1 MQYKIKSQKQIFLDG
16 EADNWL
22 YRNKKNKKKNNTIK
36 DKIIINIIK
45 KLINNQNRQKN
56 YFLEVGCSN
65 GEFVLKLRKKKKCK
79 VFGLDPSQKGIE
91 ELRKRKINC
100 RVGTADNI
108 PYKKKFFFDII
119 FFNFCLYLCDENDYK
134 KIYQSVDKVLRKNG
148 FIIIFDF
155 FSKRMKKVIYKH
167 DKRIFSIKHDFRKIF
182 EKYKKYECIHHM
194 TYNYSKIFKA
204 QKSNKNDLLSISVM
218 NKKTA

>member
-65 GEFVLKLRKKKKCK
+65 GEFVLKLRKK
-79 VFGLDPSQKGIE
+79 
-91 ELRKRKINC
+91 
-100 RVGTADNI
+100 
-108 PYKKKFFFDII
+108 
-119 FFNFCLYLCDENDYK
+119 
-134 KIYQSVDKVLRKNG
+134 
-148 FIIIFDF
+148 
-155 FSKRMKKVIYKH
+155 
-167 DKRIFSIKHDFRKIF
+167 
-182 EKYKKYECIHHM
+182 
-194 TYNYSKIFKA
+194 
-204 QKSNKNDLLSISVM
+204 
-218 NKKTA
+218 